1 MCVYVCVV
9 ARCQMWEEM
18 LEVRYGGFVH
28 SLWTSSLYR
37 CVEDEKDE
45 TLAGES
51 VRVEKLVLHSS
62 ELRK

>member
-1 MCVYVCVV
+1 
-9 ARCQMWEEM
+9 MWEEM